1 MNNLFLIGN
10 EKINFNKGNFFS
22 ANIDFQTLVKGL
34 KESFNLT
41 LIARRSHQK
50 ENFKIFSKKI
60 ILVNNI
66 ISYLLEIVFSLKSK
80 KNNKYLIISITPYTF
95 FSFLILFFF
104 TNNIYLYLRSDGFKE
119 YESIL
124 GKKYIFIYSIMFYI
138 MTAKCRII
146 SCQKN
151 LSKGRPFFYVQPSE
165 INSHWLKKKKIKLP
179 KKKLKLLYVGR
190 LRVEK
195 GIYYLLDLFSILKN
209 NLDYKFTAVVDKKI
223 NLKNNNVKF
232 LNFFTNTQSL
242 INEYDR
248 CDIFILPSY
257 TESHPKVLDEAL
269 ARHKPVII
277 FKDIKHIVENRK
289 GVFVIDRN
297 LNKLL
302 FTINFIKKNYIKIV
316 NNISKNVFP
325 TKDEFIKSL
334 ILNLKKN

>member
-22 ANIDFQTLVKGL
+22 ANIDFQTLVNGL
-34 KESFNLT
+34 KDSFNLI
-41 LIARRSHQK
+41 LIARSSYQK
-50 ENFKIFSKKI
+50 ENFKIISKKI

-80 KNNKYLIISITPYTF
+80 KNNKYFIISITPYTF

-119 YESIL
+119 YEAIL
-124 GKKYIFIYSIMFYI
+124 GKKYVFIYSIMFYM
-138 MTAKCRII
+138 MTKKCRII

-151 LSKGRPFFYVQPSE
+151 LSKGNTFFYVQPSE
-165 INSHWLKKKKIKLP
+165 INSLWLKKKKIKLP

-190 LRVEK
+190 LRIEK
-195 GIYYLLDLFSILKN
+195 GIYYLLDLLSVLKN

-223 NLKNNNVKF
+223 NLKNDNIKF
-232 LNFFTNTQSL
+232 KNFFFNKQSL

-269 ARHKPVII
+269 SRRKPVII
-277 FKDIKHIVENRK
+277 FNEIKHIVENRK
-289 GVFVIDRN
+289 GVFSIDRN

-302 FTINFIKKNYIKIV
+302 LTINFIKKNYIKIV
-316 NNISKNVFP
+316 NEISKNVLP

-334 ILNLKKN
+334 ILHLKKN

>member
-1 MNNLFLIGN
+1 
-10 EKINFNKGNFFS
+10 
-22 ANIDFQTLVKGL
+22 
-34 KESFNLT
+34 
-41 LIARRSHQK
+41 
-50 ENFKIFSKKI
+50 
-60 ILVNNI
+60 
-66 ISYLLEIVFSLKSK
+66 
-80 KNNKYLIISITPYTF
+80 
-95 FSFLILFFF
+95 
-104 TNNIYLYLRSDGFKE
+104 
-119 YESIL
+119 
-124 GKKYIFIYSIMFYI
+124 MFYI
-138 MTAKCRII
+138 MTERCRII

-151 LSKGRPFFYVQPSE
+151 LSKGRAFFYVQPSE
-165 INSHWLKKKKIKLP
+165 INSLWLKKKKIKLP

-195 GIYYLLDLFSILKN
+195 GIYYLLDLFLTLKN

-223 NLKNNNVKF
+223 NLNNNNIKF

-277 FKDIKHIVENRK
+277 FKEIKHIVENRK

-316 NNISKNVFP
+316 NNISKNVLP
-325 TKDEFIKSL
+325 TKEEFIRSL

>member
-22 ANIDFQTLVKGL
+22 ANIDFQTLVDGL
-34 KESFNLT
+34 KKSFNLT
-41 LIARRSHQK
+41 LLARRSYQK
-50 ENFKIFSKKI
+50 ENFKIFSKKV

-66 ISYLLEIVFSLKSK
+66 ILYLLEIVFSLKSK

-119 YESIL
+119 YEAIL
-124 GKKYIFIYSIMFYI
+124 GKKYVFIYSIMFYI
-138 MTAKCRII
+138 MTKKCRII

-151 LSKGRPFFYVQPSE
+151 LSKERAFFYVQPSE
-165 INSHWLKKKKIKLP
+165 INSLWLKKKKIELP
-179 KKKLKLLYVGR
+179 KKKIKLLYVGR

-195 GIYYLLDLFSILKN
+195 GIYYLLDLLSVLKN

-223 NLKNNNVKF
+223 NFKNNNIKF
-232 LNFFTNTQSL
+232 LNFFTNTRSL

-269 ARHKPVII
+269 ARRKPVII
-277 FKDIKHIVENRK
+277 FNEIKHIVENRK
-289 GVFVIDRN
+289 GVFSIDRN
-297 LNKLL
+297 LNKLML
-302 FTINFIKKNYIKIV
+302 TINFIKKNYIKIV
-316 NNISKNVFP
+316 NEISKNALP

-334 ILNLKKN
+334 ILHLKKN

>member
-1 MNNLFLIGN
+1 
-10 EKINFNKGNFFS
+10 
-22 ANIDFQTLVKGL
+22 
-34 KESFNLT
+34 
-41 LIARRSHQK
+41 
-50 ENFKIFSKKI
+50 
-60 ILVNNI
+60 
-66 ISYLLEIVFSLKSK
+66 
-80 KNNKYLIISITPYTF
+80 
-95 FSFLILFFF
+95 
-104 TNNIYLYLRSDGFKE
+104 
-119 YESIL
+119 
-124 GKKYIFIYSIMFYI
+124 MFYI

-223 NLKNNNVKF
+223 NLKNNNIKF

-277 FKDIKHIVENRK
+277 FKDIKNIMM
-289 GVFVIDRN
+289 FCF
-297 LNKLL
+297 LTNKPQQA
-302 FTINFIKKNYIKIV
+302 IKKITKNFSKDISNYQ
-316 NNISKNVFP
+316 
-325 TKDEFIKSL
+325 
-334 ILNLKKN
+334 

>member
-22 ANIDFQTLVKGL
+22 ANIDFQTLVIGL

-124 GKKYIFIYSIMFYI
+124 GKKYVFIYSIMFYI
-138 MTAKCRII
+138 MTVKCRII
-146 SCQKN
+146 SCQRN

-165 INSHWLKKKKIKLP
+165 INSLWLKKKKIKLP

-223 NLKNNNVKF
+223 NLKNNNIKF

-269 ARHKPVII
+269 ARNKPVII

-289 GVFVIDRN
+289 GVFTIDRN

-316 NNISKNVFP
+316 NNISKNALP
-325 TKDEFIKSL
+325 TKDEFIRNL
-334 ILNLKKN
+334 ILYLKK